1 MGLGDIK
8 LGSEKGGVGQM
19 LNPVDKFVHVDG
31 IRLHYVEWKGGEPTL
46 LLVHGLSA
54 NARTFDRWAESLAPR
69 YRLIAPDLRGRGDS
83 DKPEGPYGIEVH
95 ARDMELLLNALNIDK
110 VVYIGQ
116 SLGAII
122 GLQFT
127 ANNPGRVLKLV
138 LGDQGGVPDD
148 EAQIAE
154 ILNTIQISIARVG
167 TTYSSRDAYLDFFKG
182 NPFLQPMWSKYFESL
197 VEADIEVLP
206 DGTARSKMRKEA
218 LEQDTTSLLN
228 LAYENL
234 YPKVRCPTLLV
245 RAPCGILGE
254 KDYALSP
261 EVTDK
266 IVRSIPNCRL
276 YEVEGANH
284 YTLFLVE
291 QPELMQEI
299 IRFIEE

>member
-1 MGLGDIK
+1 MPSPI
-8 LGSEKGGVGQM
+8 
-19 LNPVDKFVHVDG
+19 DKFINVDG
-31 IRLHYVEWKGGEPTL
+31 IRLHYVEWEGGEPTL
-46 LLVHGLSA
+46 LMVHGLSA
-54 NARTFDRWAESLAPR
+54 NARTCDRWAESLAPR

-95 ARDMELLLNALNIDK
+95 ARDMELLLNALDIDR

-116 SLGAII
+116 SLGATI
-122 GLQFT
+122 GLQFA
-127 ANNPGRVLKLV
+127 ANYPGRVLKLV
-138 LGDQGGVPDD
+138 LGDYGGTPDD

-154 ILNTIQISIARVG
+154 LRNTLQISLARIG
-167 TTYSSRDAYLDFFKG
+167 TIYPSRDAYLDFFKG
-182 NPFLQPMWSKYFESL
+182 NPFFQAMWSKYFESYI
-197 VEADIEVLP
+197 EADIEVLP

-218 LEQDTTSLLN
+218 LEQDITSLLN
-228 LAYENL
+228 LAYKNL
-234 YPKVRCPTLLV
+234 YPKVSCLTLLV

-261 EVTDK
+261 EVADR

-284 YTLFLVE
+284 YKLFLVE

>member
-1 MGLGDIK
+1 MQG
-8 LGSEKGGVGQM
+8 
-19 LNPVDKFVHVDG
+19 PVDKFVCVDS
-31 IRLHYVEWKGGEPTL
+31 IRLHYVEWEGGEPEL
-46 LLVHGLSA
+46 LMVHGLSA
-54 NARTFDRWAESLAPR
+54 NARGFDRWAETLAPR

-95 ARDMELLLNALNIDK
+95 ARDMELLLNALDIDR

-122 GLQFT
+122 GLHFA
-127 ANNPGRVLKLV
+127 ANHPRRVLKLV
-138 LGDQGGVPDD
+138 LGDQGGIPDD
-148 EAQIAE
+148 ETERAE
-154 ILNTIQISIARVG
+154 ILNAVQISLARIG
-167 TTYSSRDAYLDFFKG
+167 TIYPSRDAYLDFFKG
-182 NPFLQPMWSKYFESL
+182 NPFFQPMWSKYFESL
-197 VEADIEVLP
+197 VEADIEVLS

-228 LAYENL
+228 LDYENL

-245 RAPCGILGE
+245 RAPRGILGE

-261 EVTDK
+261 TVADR

-276 YEVEGANH
+276 YEVAGANH
-284 YTLFLVE
+284 FTLFLVE

-299 IRFIEE
+299 MRFIEE

>member
-1 MGLGDIK
+1 MP
-8 LGSEKGGVGQM
+8 S
-19 LNPVDKFVHVDG
+19 PVDKFVHVDG
-31 IRLHYVEWKGGEPTL
+31 IGLHYCEWDGGEPAL

-83 DKPEGPYGIEVH
+83 DKPERPYGIEVH
-95 ARDMELLLNALNIDK
+95 ARDMELLLKALNIDR
-110 VVYIGQ
+110 VMYIGQ

-122 GLQFT
+122 GLQFA
-127 ANNPGRVLKLV
+127 ANYPGRVLKLV
-138 LGDQGGVPDD
+138 LGDAGGVPDD
-148 EAQIAE
+148 EGQIAE
-154 ILNTIQISIARVG
+154 TRKSLEISLARVG
-167 TTYSSRDAYLDFFKG
+167 TIYPSRDAYLDFFKG

-218 LEQDTTSLLN
+218 LEQDINSV
-228 LAYENL
+228 LALDYEKL
-234 YPKVRCPTLLV
+234 YSKVKCPTLLV
-245 RAPCGILGE
+245 RAPRGILGE
-254 KDYALSP
+254 KDYVLSP
-261 EVTDK
+261 EVTDR
-266 IVRSIPNCRL
+266 IVRSIPTCKL

-284 YTLFLVE
+284 YTLFMVE